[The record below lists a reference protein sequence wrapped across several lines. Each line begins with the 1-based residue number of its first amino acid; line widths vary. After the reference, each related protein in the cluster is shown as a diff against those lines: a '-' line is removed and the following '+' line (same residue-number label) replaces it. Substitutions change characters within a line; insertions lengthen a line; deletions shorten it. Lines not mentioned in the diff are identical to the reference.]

1 MTALKMLVNEKQPV
15 IVSTLPQWQ
24 LELSDLC
31 CSECSSP
38 GDGAS
43 DFHLHLV
50 DAKVAISSAVLVLV
64 DEKYVFWELCLV
76 LGYGHRL
83 PRLFRL

>member
-50 DAKVAISSAVLVLV
+50 DAKVAISSTVLILV
-64 DEKYVFWELCLV
+64 DEEYIFSGRL
-76 LGYGHRL
+76 LGTWL
-83 PRLFRL
+83 